1 MKSKKYPKILILIIA
16 IFMMFFAIMIT
27 WNNEDSHINLIFDT
41 ILIGL
46 SINVISSILLI
57 YFLEERDKK
66 REEKEKKEKQKIVYD
81 KLIFIIR
88 KFNRFMTDMYKAT
101 MKEKIKDNDE
111 MLENL
116 YCNINQF
123 YRQINKI
130 DFYKNSN
137 VLKRNYDIIRNPI
150 YFNWYEIYLASMQE
164 LFTKTRDLV
173 NNYAF
178 LLNSDLLNNLKF
190 IDNSSLYIF
199 QIKNPLSNDLNEI
212 AILEVKGKEEKWE
225 KVIFAMSNL
234 KNILQSISK
243 IMVLINK
250 ETETNNFRIEANDF
264 NAQNM
269 SPKIGSGLL

>member
-1 MKSKKYPKILILIIA
+1 MKSKKDPKILILIIA
-16 IFMMFFAIMIT
+16 IIMMFFAIMMT
-27 WNNEDSHINLIFDT
+27 WNNEDNHINLIFDT

-66 REEKEKKEKQKIVYD
+66 REEKEKKEKQKIVYE
-81 KLIFIIR
+81 KLISIIR
-88 KFNRFMTDMYKAT
+88 KFNRFMINMYKAT
-101 MKEKIKDNDE
+101 MKEKIKDDDE
-111 MLENL
+111 MLDNL
-116 YCNINQF
+116 YCNIDQF

-137 VLKRNYDIIRNPI
+137 VLKRTYDIIRNPI
-150 YFNWYEIYLASMQE
+150 YFNWYEFYLVSME
-164 LFTKTRDLV
+164 DFLTKTRDLV

-178 LLNSDLLNNLKF
+178 LLNSDLLNNLRF

-199 QIKNPLSNDLNEI
+199 QIKNPLPKDLNEI
-212 AILEVKGKEEKWE
+212 AILNVNEKEEKWE
-225 KVIFAMSNL
+225 KSIFVMSNL

-264 NAQNM
+264 NAENM
-269 SPKIGSGLL
+269 NPKIGSGLL